1 MNEKNLPDDIAS
13 KSLNEL
19 TDLADEIIK
28 NLENRNNLENTS
40 EDYANLLKINRLIE
54 KKFQKNFKE
63 ISDKTIFKIKDIKS
77 NKNAKSTGRKSG
89 AKDSAER
96 AAAEKKE
103 TFGQRFAK
111 ERKAAKKR
119 GDELTHVFTYKGK
132 KYSTRNEKEEATSS
146 ISQNTSNK
154 KNR

>member
-19 TDLADEIIK
+19 TDLANEIIE
-28 NLENRNNLENTS
+28 NLENKNNLESKS

-77 NKNAKSTGRKSG
+77 NKNAKKV
-89 AKDSAER
+89 K
-96 AAAEKKE
+96 
-103 TFGQRFAK
+103 
-111 ERKAAKKR
+111 
-119 GDELTHVFTYKGK
+119 
-132 KYSTRNEKEEATSS
+132 
-146 ISQNTSNK
+146 
-154 KNR
+154 

>member
-28 NLENRNNLENTS
+28 NLENENNLENKS
-40 EDYANLLKINRLIE
+40 EDYTNLLKINRLIE

-77 NKNAKSTGRKSG
+77 NKNAKKV
-89 AKDSAER
+89 K
-96 AAAEKKE
+96 
-103 TFGQRFAK
+103 
-111 ERKAAKKR
+111 
-119 GDELTHVFTYKGK
+119 
-132 KYSTRNEKEEATSS
+132 
-146 ISQNTSNK
+146 
-154 KNR
+154 

>member
-19 TDLADEIIK
+19 TDLADAIIK

-63 ISDKTIFKIKDIKS
+63 ISDKTILKIKDIKS
-77 NKNAKSTGRKSG
+77 NKNAKKI
-89 AKDSAER
+89 K
-96 AAAEKKE
+96 
-103 TFGQRFAK
+103 
-111 ERKAAKKR
+111 
-119 GDELTHVFTYKGK
+119 
-132 KYSTRNEKEEATSS
+132 
-146 ISQNTSNK
+146 
-154 KNR
+154 

>member
-1 MNEKNLPDDIAS
+1 MNEKNLPVDIAS

-54 KKFQKNFKE
+54 KKFQENFKE

-77 NKNAKSTGRKSG
+77 NKNAKKV
-89 AKDSAER
+89 K
-96 AAAEKKE
+96 
-103 TFGQRFAK
+103 
-111 ERKAAKKR
+111 
-119 GDELTHVFTYKGK
+119 
-132 KYSTRNEKEEATSS
+132 
-146 ISQNTSNK
+146 
-154 KNR
+154 

>member
-54 KKFQKNFKE
+54 KKFQNNFKE
-63 ISDKTIFKIKDIKS
+63 ISDKTIFKIKDIKL
-77 NKNAKSTGRKSG
+77 NKNAKKV
-89 AKDSAER
+89 K
-96 AAAEKKE
+96 
-103 TFGQRFAK
+103 
-111 ERKAAKKR
+111 
-119 GDELTHVFTYKGK
+119 
-132 KYSTRNEKEEATSS
+132 
-146 ISQNTSNK
+146 
-154 KNR
+154 

>member
-28 NLENRNNLENTS
+28 NLENKNNLDNTS

-63 ISDKTIFKIKDIKS
+63 ISDKTNIKIKDIKS
-77 NKNAKSTGRKSG
+77 NKNAKKV
-89 AKDSAER
+89 K
-96 AAAEKKE
+96 
-103 TFGQRFAK
+103 
-111 ERKAAKKR
+111 
-119 GDELTHVFTYKGK
+119 
-132 KYSTRNEKEEATSS
+132 
-146 ISQNTSNK
+146 
-154 KNR
+154 

>member
-1 MNEKNLPDDIAS
+1 MNEKNLLDDITS

-77 NKNAKSTGRKSG
+77 NKNAKKV
-89 AKDSAER
+89 K
-96 AAAEKKE
+96 
-103 TFGQRFAK
+103 
-111 ERKAAKKR
+111 
-119 GDELTHVFTYKGK
+119 
-132 KYSTRNEKEEATSS
+132 
-146 ISQNTSNK
+146 
-154 KNR
+154 

>member
-54 KKFQKNFKE
+54 KKFKKNFKE

-77 NKNAKSTGRKSG
+77 NKNAKKI
-89 AKDSAER
+89 K
-96 AAAEKKE
+96 
-103 TFGQRFAK
+103 
-111 ERKAAKKR
+111 
-119 GDELTHVFTYKGK
+119 
-132 KYSTRNEKEEATSS
+132 
-146 ISQNTSNK
+146 
-154 KNR
+154 

>member
-1 MNEKNLPDDIAS
+1 MNEKNLPDDIES

-63 ISDKTIFKIKDIKS
+63 ISEKTNFKIKDIKS
-77 NKNAKSTGRKSG
+77 KQNAKKV
-89 AKDSAER
+89 K
-96 AAAEKKE
+96 
-103 TFGQRFAK
+103 
-111 ERKAAKKR
+111 
-119 GDELTHVFTYKGK
+119 
-132 KYSTRNEKEEATSS
+132 
-146 ISQNTSNK
+146 
-154 KNR
+154 

>member
-19 TDLADEIIK
+19 TDLADKIIK

-63 ISDKTIFKIKDIKS
+63 ILDKTNFKIKDIKS
-77 NKNAKSTGRKSG
+77 NKNAKKV
-89 AKDSAER
+89 K
-96 AAAEKKE
+96 
-103 TFGQRFAK
+103 
-111 ERKAAKKR
+111 
-119 GDELTHVFTYKGK
+119 
-132 KYSTRNEKEEATSS
+132 
-146 ISQNTSNK
+146 
-154 KNR
+154 